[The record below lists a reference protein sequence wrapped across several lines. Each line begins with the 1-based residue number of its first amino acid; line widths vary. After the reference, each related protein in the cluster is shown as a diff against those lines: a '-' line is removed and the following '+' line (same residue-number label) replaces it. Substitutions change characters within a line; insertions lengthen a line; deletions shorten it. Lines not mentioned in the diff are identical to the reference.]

1 MLVRHAF
8 FESQMLVHYD
18 DISVK
23 QCVLGICYLKINDLN
38 YLLDCF
44 YSLLTSLPAASID
57 LLRLAL

>member
-1 MLVRHAF
+1 MLVRQAF
-8 FESQMLVHYD
+8 FEFQMLVYYN

-44 YSLLTSLPAASID
+44 YSFLTRLPASSID
-57 LLRLAL
+57 LLCLDL